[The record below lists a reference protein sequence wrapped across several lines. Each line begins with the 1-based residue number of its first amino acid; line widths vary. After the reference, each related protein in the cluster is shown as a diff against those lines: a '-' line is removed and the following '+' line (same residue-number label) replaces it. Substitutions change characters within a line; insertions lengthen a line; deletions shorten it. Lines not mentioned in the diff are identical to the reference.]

1 MLKAES
7 MRILLSTDLIA
18 ETLTY
23 FFHSYG
29 LIPNLTFTA
38 RPVVGG
44 AFGLLA
50 LPK

>member
-1 MLKAES
+1 MLTMS
-7 MRILLSTDLIA
+7 N
-18 ETLTY
+18 
-23 FFHSYG
+23 SYG

-50 LPK
+50 LPKKLMSERK

>member
-1 MLKAES
+1 MLT
-7 MRILLSTDLIA
+7 LLI
-18 ETLTY
+18 
-23 FFHSYG
+23 SYG